1 MNGIKCLVHSQSK
14 NHGGS
19 SVFINNIYR
28 MPLSFINKNMTRRIK
43 SKRNKTRRFL
53 NINQKRKDKLIRKL
67 TKIINRYNSAEKN
80 SILKNVYYVIAIEIH
95 IAFQDIY
102 PIDETNDIQYIKKLR
117 NDIKALDSNDEFIS
131 TAYEIYREKIKS
143 LDFDLIYEEVK
154 GLEEEQKQNNNTM
167 NNLSNMFSSSAKIS
181 DNNEDEITKL
191 LEGLSI

>member
-1 MNGIKCLVHSQSK
+1 
-14 NHGGS
+14 
-19 SVFINNIYR
+19 

>member
-1 MNGIKCLVHSQSK
+1 
-14 NHGGS
+14 
-19 SVFINNIYR
+19 
-28 MPLSFINKNMTRRIK
+28 MTRRIK

-53 NINQKRKDKLIRKL
+53 NINQKRKDKLIRRL

-95 IAFQDIY
+95 NAFEDIY
-102 PIDETNDIQYIKKLR
+102 PIYETNDIRYLKKLR
-117 NDIKALDSNDEFIS
+117 NDIEALDSNDKFIS

-143 LDFDLIYEEVK
+143 LDFDLIYEEVQ
-154 GLEEEQKQNNNTM
+154 GLEKDQEQEQEQKQEKEQKQNNNTM
-167 NNLSNMFSSSAKIS
+167 NNLVNMFSSAAKIS